1 MEFGA
6 MTKFTLRFQCVAV
19 FVSRSACGDHG
30 THNKILFKRQKIT
43 LQIEITKV
51 RVMETVFLR
60 EELVNIE
67 LENFCLQLRKRRN

>member
-6 MTKFTLRFQCVAV
+6 MTKFTLMFQCVAE
-19 FVSRSACGDHG
+19 FVSCSTCGDHG
-30 THNKILFKRQKIT
+30 THNKILLKKQKIT

-51 RVMETVFLR
+51 RVMETIFLR

-67 LENFCLQLRKRRN
+67 LKNFVHN

>member
-1 MEFGA
+1 
-6 MTKFTLRFQCVAV
+6 MTKFTLMFQCVAV
-19 FVSRSACGDHG
+19 FVFCSACGDHG
-30 THNKILFKRQKIT
+30 THNKILLKRQKIT

-67 LENFCLQLRKRRN
+67 LENFVQN